1 MKRNQA
7 IVISA
12 IKRATAKTMIT
23 SIMKPKSPNNIS
35 ITPLKDLLVQNFSF
49 YLGQEIFYHKKQY
62 SQKPNYNFR
71 RSSVKMVSN

>member
-1 MKRNQA
+1 MKRSQA

-49 YLGQEIFYHKKQY
+49 YLG
-62 SQKPNYNFR
+62 
-71 RSSVKMVSN
+71 